1 MTCWQNYKFSK
12 WQVDKNACWHVDKM
26 TRCKLDLFTCWQV
39 VNIISCQNDKLTRW
53 QYDKITSWQVYKLTF
68 WHVDYVSNYFIA
80 ALYFCSATRDIH
92 SNIARELRGNAEG
105 GWCWDALEE
114 GGNGVQVINDH
125 GDDDDGVGLPA
136 HSQPPALLSRP
147 QWLPGEKDENDKFSS
162 CPWRSRIL
170 VLVLQ
175 KNGGGV
181 VKTDLELFHKFILMP
196 YLQPCDDDQRKWRQ
210 LDDLDEDN
218 GQDHG
223 GQVQVTGN
231 MTWCNL

>member
-1 MTCWQNYKFSK
+1 MTSWQECMLTCRQDDKMQTWLIYMLTSCQYYKFSK

-53 QYDKITSWQVYKLTF
+53 QYDKITSWQVDFLTCWLIYCCTLFLRFF
-68 WHVDYVSNYFIA
+68 W
-80 ALYFCSATRDIH
+80 SATRDIH

-136 HSQPPALLSRP
+136 HPQPTAVALLS
-147 QWLPGEKDENDKFSS
+147 KAAMA
-162 CPWRSRIL
+162 SRWKR
-170 VLVLQ
+170 Q
-175 KNGGGV
+175 K
-181 VKTDLELFHKFILMP
+181 
-196 YLQPCDDDQRKWRQ
+196 W
-210 LDDLDEDN
+210 
-218 GQDHG
+218 
-223 GQVQVTGN
+223 
-231 MTWCNL
+231 

>member
-1 MTCWQNYKFSK
+1 MTK
-12 WQVDKNACWHVDKM
+12 WQVDNLTNWHVHKM
-26 TRCKLDLFTCWQV
+26 TNLTCWLVDKKTCSQFNKLTCRQDDKIQLDLLTCWQV
-39 VNIISCQNDKLTRW
+39 VNIISCQNEKLTRW

-136 HSQPPALLSRP
+136 HPQPTAVALLS
-147 QWLPGEKDENDKFSS
+147 KAAMA
-162 CPWRSRIL
+162 SRWKR
-170 VLVLQ
+170 Q
-175 KNGGGV
+175 K
-181 VKTDLELFHKFILMP
+181 
-196 YLQPCDDDQRKWRQ
+196 W
-210 LDDLDEDN
+210 
-218 GQDHG
+218 
-223 GQVQVTGN
+223 
-231 MTWCNL
+231 